1 MEERE
6 NRDKMYIREIYGCR
20 DRKTDTGENKDI
32 EQTKRPDYVDR
43 ENKTWIE
50 RQKENVEKKRKN
62 TVQP

>member
-43 ENKTWIE
+43 ENKT
-50 RQKENVEKKRKN
+50 
-62 TVQP
+62 

>member
-6 NRDKMYIREIYGCR
+6 NRDKMYIREIYGCI
-20 DRKTDTGENKDI
+20 DRKTDTGENK
-32 EQTKRPDYVDR
+32 QTKRQDYVDR

-50 RQKENVEKKRKN
+50 RQKENVEKKREN